1 MGLKFKIGQP
11 VSQIIKPI
19 QGVVTE
25 QRVIADE
32 IQFHVQYVN
41 AAGQLSAV
49 WLSEDALEAM
59 DVQAPPTATLVQS
72 IAAGMKVNEDAD
84 ARASKKE

>member
-1 MGLKFKIGQP
+1 MALKFKIGQP